1 MSAGANDGTYAGLGV
16 YHSGSGGGGLH
27 SLVHTLR
34 EKLGSHCAQLTPGV
48 ATITAANGNN
58 ATATPAARRRT
69 NLVTQASRDGPVPD
83 IGLLELMPSTPATK
97 RLSAEFDRLRASY

>member
-16 YHSGSGGGGLH
+16 NHSGGGGGGLH

-48 ATITAANGNN
+48 AAVTAAIANN
-58 ATATPAARRRT
+58 ATATLAARRRT
-69 NLVTQASRDGPVPD
+69 NLVT
-83 IGLLELMPSTPATK
+83 
-97 RLSAEFDRLRASY
+97 